1 MAAVPFLPLRGR
13 DTHLA
18 ALDRHLAGA
27 ASGTSAVTIIEGG
40 AGLGKTTL
48 LRAALASA
56 TSQGFRT
63 GYGTADPIEAVV
75 DLAALTEALF
85 EGDPPLLDRV
95 ALPDTH
101 ASPEQRFWLLQDI
114 QGLLERAAMDG
125 PILVCLDDLQWADNG
140 TAAALRWL
148 PHRLAD
154 LPVVWLLATRPGQG
168 STQILAALAQ
178 LDDAGAEVL
187 RLGPLADAAVARVMG
202 DILDA
207 EPDTD
212 LLRAAGQAHGNP
224 FLLVEFARGLKEEG
238 IVVVECGRATL
249 LDDRLPARV
258 GEDMRR
264 RLTRMPGP
272 AERVAT
278 CGASLGRR
286 FSVTELAAASEL
298 SVPELVVP
306 IRELVEADILA
317 ESGERLA
324 FRHDLIRDAV
334 RASVPPAVRRA
345 LDRHGA
351 QVMLAQGALPV
362 EVATQ
367 LAGSAEFGDEL
378 AIATLL
384 DAVEALSTTDP
395 AAAADLAQRAL
406 RLTPAHHPLRG
417 PLVSRRAVSLFAAG
431 AAREAKLFAD
441 TALRQALPPEQE
453 AEVRVSIASM
463 FSLSPDVRAD
473 NARYALTLPGLSA
486 DQRAWPA
493 ALLLH
498 NLAVA
503 GRGDE
508 AVRAVSGLSEL
519 VHASDSRDARFG
531 FELGHAALDY
541 QLFDFESALGR
552 LDVADRIGTSANV
565 SQRLAHYFRCWPL
578 AALDRFD
585 EARAV
590 ADGGIASATRDRQ
603 NWALHIFE
611 TWRGLQELQAGRLPD
626 AAVALE
632 GRFSVD
638 EAGGVLGII
647 DAANVAALGRIHI
660 HAGDQRAARQVAQI
674 CGVMLETTA
683 PGSRR
688 HAAWFLARQA
698 MALGSPTDAH
708 RWLCALGVD
717 ERLSIFPLFPHDPA
731 DDPEI
736 VRIALACS
744 DDELAAQVVGM
755 TERRHRLNPCVR
767 SLQAAAAQV
776 RGLAD
781 HATDELEAAAGLY
794 RTASRPLALASALE
808 DLGQA
813 RVDDGATSDAIA
825 AFGEALAIA
834 VEIGASWDAARI
846 RRRLRRLGVRRRI
859 QAPRTPQTGWSAL
872 THAELQVT
880 QLVTQ
885 GKTNREI
892 AEHLFI
898 SPHTVSAHLRHIFDK
913 MGVKS
918 RVQLTTVAPDRTER
932 HRTN

>member
-1 MAAVPFLPLRGR
+1 VMTAVPYLSLRGR
-13 DTHLA
+13 DAQLA
-18 ALDRHLAGA
+18 ALDRCLAEA
-27 ASGTSAVTIIEGG
+27 ASGASAVTIIEGG
-40 AGLGKTTL
+40 PGLGKTTL

-56 TSQGFRT
+56 TGQRFRT
-63 GYGTADPIEAVV
+63 GHGTSDPIEAVV
-75 DLAALTEALF
+75 DLAPLTEALF
-85 EGDPPLLDRV
+85 AGDPPLLDRA
-95 ALPDTH
+95 ALPEAH
-101 ASPEQRFWLLQDI
+101 ASLEQRFWLLQDI

-125 PILVCLDDLQWADNG
+125 PILICLDDLQWADNG

-148 PHRLAD
+148 LPRLAD
-154 LPVVWLLATRPGQG
+154 LPVAWLLAIRPGQG
-168 STQILAALAQ
+168 SAQLLAALAR
-178 LDDAGAEVL
+178 LGETGAEVL
-187 RLGPLADAAVARVMG
+187 HLEPLADAAVERVMA
-202 DILDA
+202 DILEA
-207 EPDTD
+207 EPDTP

-224 FLLVEFARGLKEEG
+224 FLLVEYVRGLKEEG
-238 IVVVECGRATL
+238 KVVVQSGRATL
-249 LDDRLPARV
+249 VDERLPARV

-286 FSVTELAAASEL
+286 FSVADLAAASEL
-298 SVPELVVP
+298 SVAELVVP

-334 RASVPPAVRRA
+334 RASVPSAVRRA

-351 QVMLAQGALPV
+351 QVQLARGALPV
-362 EVATQ
+362 EVAPQ
-367 LAGSAEFGDEL
+367 LADSAEFGDEM

-384 DAVEALSTTDP
+384 DAVEALSSTDP
-395 AAAADLAQRAL
+395 AAAEDLAQRAL

-431 AAREAKLFAD
+431 AVREAKLFAD
-441 TALRQALPPEQE
+441 TALRQAIPPEQE
-453 AEVRVSIASM
+453 AEVRVSIATM
-463 FSLSPDVRAD
+463 FGLSPDVRAD

-508 AVRAVSGLSEL
+508 AARAVSGLSEL
-519 VHASDSRDARFG
+519 VHASDSRDALFG

-552 LDVADRIGTSANV
+552 LDLADRIGTSANV

-590 ADGGIASATRDRQ
+590 ADAGIASATRDRQ

-638 EAGGVLGII
+638 EAGKVLGAI
-647 DAANVAALGRIHI
+647 DAANVAALGRVHI
-660 HAGDQRAARQVAQI
+660 HLGDQRAARQVAQI
-674 CGVMLETTA
+674 CGVMLQTTA
-683 PGSRR
+683 PGGRR
-688 HAAWFLARQA
+688 HAAWCLARQA
-698 MALGSPTDAH
+698 LSLGSPADAH
-708 RWLCALGVD
+708 QWLCALGVD

-736 VRIALACS
+736 IRIALACA
-744 DDELAAQVVGM
+744 DDELVAQVVDM
-755 TERRHRLNPCVR
+755 TERRHRLNPSVR

-781 HATDELEAAAGLY
+781 HATDKLEAATGLY
-794 RTASRPLALASALE
+794 RTATRPLALASALE
-808 DLGQA
+808 DLGRA
-813 RVDDGATSDAIA
+813 RVDDGFTSDAIA
-825 AFGEALAIA
+825 AFDEALAIT
-834 VEIGASWDAARI
+834 VEIGASWDTARI
-846 RRRLRRLGVRRRI
+846 RRRLRRLGVRRRV
-859 QAPRTPQTGWSAL
+859 QAPRTPQTGWPAL
-872 THAELQVT
+872 TRAEVQVV
-880 QLVTQ
+880 QLVIQ

-918 RVQLTTVAPDRTER
+918 RVQLTTVAAESTE
-932 HRTN
+932 

>member
-1 MAAVPFLPLRGR
+1 MAAVPYLSLRGR
-13 DTHLA
+13 DAQLA
-18 ALDRHLAGA
+18 ALDRCLAGA
-27 ASGTSAVTIIEGG
+27 ASGASAVTIIEGG
-40 AGLGKTTL
+40 PGLGKTTL

-56 TSQGFRT
+56 AEQGFRT
-63 GYGTADPIEAVV
+63 GHGTSDPIEAVV

-85 EGDPPLLDRV
+85 AGDPPLLDR
-95 ALPDTH
+95 AELPEAH
-101 ASPEQRFWLLQDI
+101 ASLEQRFWLLQDI

-125 PILVCLDDLQWADNG
+125 PILICLDDLQWADNG
-140 TAAALRWL
+140 TAAALRRLL
-148 PHRLAD
+148 PRLAD
-154 LPVVWLLATRPGQG
+154 LPLIWLLATRPGQG
-168 STQILAALAQ
+168 SAQLLAALAR
-178 LDDAGAEVL
+178 LGEAGAEVL
-187 RLGPLADAAVARVMG
+187 RLGPLADAAVERIIA

-207 EPDTD
+207 EPDTA

-224 FLLVEFARGLKEEG
+224 FLLVEYVRGLEEDG
-238 IVVVECGRATL
+238 KVVVQSGRATL
-249 LDDRLPARV
+249 VDEQLPARV

-286 FSVTELAAASEL
+286 FSVADLAAASEL
-298 SVPELVVP
+298 SVAELVVP

-334 RASVPPAVRRA
+334 RASVPAAVRRA

-351 QVMLAQGALPV
+351 QVQLARGALPV
-362 EVATQ
+362 EVAPQ
-367 LAGSAEFGDEL
+367 LADSAEFGDEM

-384 DAVEALSTTDP
+384 DAVEALGTTDP
-395 AAAADLAQRAL
+395 AAAEDLAQRAL
-406 RLTPAHHPLRG
+406 QITPAHHPLRG
-417 PLVSRRAVSLFAAG
+417 QLVSRRAVSLFAAG
-431 AAREAKLFAD
+431 AVREAKLFAD
-441 TALRQALPPEQE
+441 TALRQAIPPEQE

-473 NARYALTLPGLSA
+473 NARHALTLPGLSA
-486 DQRAWPA
+486 DLRAWPA

-508 AVRAVSGLSEL
+508 AIRAVSGLSEI
-519 VHASDSRDARFG
+519 VQASDSRDARFG

-552 LDVADRIGTSANV
+552 LDLADRIGTSANV
-565 SQRLAHYFRCWPL
+565 SHRLAHYFRCWPL

-590 ADGGIASATRDRQ
+590 ADAGIASATRDRQ

-638 EAGGVLGII
+638 EASRVLGAI
-647 DAANVAALGRIHI
+647 DAANVAALGRVHI
-660 HAGDQRAARQVAQI
+660 HVGDQRAARQVAQI
-674 CGVMLETTA
+674 CGVMLQTTA
-683 PGSRR
+683 PGGRR
-688 HAAWFLARQA
+688 HAAWCLARQA
-698 MALGSPTDAH
+698 MALGSPADAH

-736 VRIALACS
+736 LRIALAS
-744 DDELAAQVVGM
+744 ADDELVAQMVDM
-755 TERRHRLNPCVR
+755 TERRHRLNPSVR

-781 HATDELEAAAGLY
+781 HATDKLEAAAGLY
-794 RTASRPLALASALE
+794 RTTSRPLALASALE
-808 DLGQA
+808 DLGRA

-825 AFGEALAIA
+825 AFDEALAIT
-834 VEIGASWDAARI
+834 VEIGASWDTARI
-846 RRRLRRLGVRRRI
+846 RRRLRRLGVRRRV
-859 QAPRTPQTGWSAL
+859 QTPRAPQTGWSAL
-872 THAELQVT
+872 TRAEVEVV

-885 GKTNREI
+885 GKTNREV
-892 AEHLFI
+892 ADHLFI

-918 RVQLTTVAPDRTER
+918 RVQLAAAAAASTE
-932 HRTN
+932 

>member
-1 MAAVPFLPLRGR
+1 MAAVPYLSLRGR
-13 DTHLA
+13 DAQLA
-18 ALDRHLAGA
+18 ALDRCLAGA
-27 ASGTSAVTIIEGG
+27 ASGASAVTIIEGG
-40 AGLGKTTL
+40 PGLGKSTL

-56 TSQGFRT
+56 ADQGFRT
-63 GYGTADPIEAVV
+63 GHGTSDPIEAVV

-85 EGDPPLLDRV
+85 AGDPPLLDR
-95 ALPDTH
+95 AELPEAH
-101 ASPEQRFWLLQDI
+101 ASLEQRFWLLQDI
-114 QGLLERAAMDG
+114 QGLLERAALDG
-125 PILVCLDDLQWADNG
+125 PILICLDDLQWADNG

-148 PHRLAD
+148 LPRLAD
-154 LPVVWLLATRPGQG
+154 LPLIWLLATRPGKG
-168 STQILAALAQ
+168 SAQLLAALAR
-178 LDDAGAEVL
+178 LGEDGAEVL
-187 RLGPLADAAVARVMG
+187 CLGPLADAAVERVMA

-207 EPDTD
+207 EPDTA

-224 FLLVEFARGLKEEG
+224 FLLVEYVRGLKEDG
-238 IVVVECGRATL
+238 KVVVQSGRATL
-249 LDDRLPARV
+249 VDERLPARV

-286 FSVTELAAASEL
+286 FSVADLAAASEL
-298 SVPELVVP
+298 SVAELVVP

-334 RASVPPAVRRA
+334 RASVPAAVRRA

-351 QVMLAQGALPV
+351 QVQLARGALPV
-362 EVATQ
+362 EVAPQ
-367 LAGSAEFGDEL
+367 LADSAEFGDEM

-384 DAVEALSTTDP
+384 DAVEALTTTDP
-395 AAAADLAQRAL
+395 AAAEDLAQRAL

-417 PLVSRRAVSLFAAG
+417 QLVSRRAVSLFAAG
-431 AAREAKLFAD
+431 AVREAKLFAD
-441 TALRQALPPEQE
+441 TALRQAIPPEQE
-453 AEVRVSIASM
+453 AAVRVSIASM

-486 DQRAWPA
+486 DLRAWPA

-508 AVRAVSGLSEL
+508 AVRAVSGLSEI
-519 VHASDSRDARFG
+519 VQASDSRDARFG
-531 FELGHAALDY
+531 FELGHSAVDY
-541 QLFDFESALGR
+541 QLFEFESALGR
-552 LDVADRIGTSANV
+552 LDLADRIGTSANV

-590 ADGGIASATRDRQ
+590 ADAGIASATRDRQ

-638 EAGGVLGII
+638 EASRVLGAI
-647 DAANVAALGRIHI
+647 DAANVAALGRVNLHV
-660 HAGDQRAARQVAQI
+660 GDQRAARQVAQI
-674 CGVMLETTA
+674 CGVMLQATA
-683 PGSRR
+683 PGGRR
-688 HAAWFLARQA
+688 HAAWCLARQA
-698 MALGSPTDAH
+698 MAVGSPADAH

-736 VRIALACS
+736 LRIALACA
-744 DDELAAQVVGM
+744 DDELVAQVVDM
-755 TERRHRLNPCVR
+755 TERRHRLNPSVR
-767 SLQAAAAQV
+767 SLQAAAAHV

-781 HATDELEAAAGLY
+781 HATDKLEAAAGLY
-794 RTASRPLALASALE
+794 RTTPRPLALASALE
-808 DLGQA
+808 DLGRA
-813 RVDDGATSDAIA
+813 RVDDGDTSDAIA
-825 AFGEALAIA
+825 AFDEALAIT
-834 VEIGASWDAARI
+834 VEIGASWDTARI
-846 RRRLRRLGVRRRI
+846 RRRLRRLGVRRRV
-859 QAPRTPQTGWSAL
+859 QTPRAPQTGWSAL
-872 THAELQVT
+872 TRAEVEVV
-880 QLVTQ
+880 QLVAQ

-918 RVQLTTVAPDRTER
+918 RVQLAAVAAESTE
-932 HRTN
+932 